1 MIGVY
6 SSIGV
11 NKPGEVYSI
20 KLGMSYDSHT
30 VESEKCLNFDKSEE
44 YCHLFFFVTLQ
55 QLTLCLIIGYASLD
69 C

>member
-44 YCHLFFFVTLQ
+44 YCHLFFFCYTTTTYIVPHNW
-55 QLTLCLIIGYASLD
+55 LC
-69 C
+69 